1 MKQYMI
7 RIRPCQNISPRKG
20 SGMPVGKRNIGKT
33 FMPEGTGHFLRIIVA
48 ADSLRILI
56 IRSPQRPGGVSIA
69 CDFRDQNGIKSVK
82 IVDRKSLID
91 ARLLGRT
98 GKLGASVISVTF
110 AVTSVSLSQGP

>member
-1 MKQYMI
+1 
-7 RIRPCQNISPRKG
+7 
-20 SGMPVGKRNIGKT
+20 MPVGKRNIGKT

-98 GKLGASVISVTF
+98 YL
-110 AVTSVSLSQGP
+110 